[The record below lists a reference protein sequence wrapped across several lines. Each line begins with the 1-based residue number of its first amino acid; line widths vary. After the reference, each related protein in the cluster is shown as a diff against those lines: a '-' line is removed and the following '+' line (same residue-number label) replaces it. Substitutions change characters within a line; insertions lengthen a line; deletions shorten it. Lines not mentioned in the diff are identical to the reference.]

1 MSHFASTRTSLPEQ
15 PFGCSG
21 QLPVRRRPTAT
32 RRGSNGGAKTWNALA
47 ALPEFGTGVL
57 SASAVVAYV
66 AGVLVSLLL
75 LGGCAWYSEEWVFW
89 GQVVDTETQ
98 APIQGAVFA
107 VIWYQRPVVA
117 MDGPRYLETAVETVT
132 DSHGDFRLEG
142 VRPRNWNP
150 LRYRDRYPGIILLA
164 AGYRPVVN
172 HNFGLKIIED
182 AHARHGW
189 RLADM
194 PKTFQGDVT
203 KLSKAI
209 IREKS
214 VYFAKGSEYDL
225 SALGLSGESGR
236 VALPRLPRLLEVVN
250 LQRAVLGLP
259 QYPPPTAPVQRGR

>member
-1 MSHFASTRTSLPEQ
+1 MPGQRFA
-15 PFGCSG
+15 CSG
-21 QLPVRRRPTAT
+21 QLPVRRQPAAT
-32 RRGSNGGAKTWNALA
+32 RRGGNGGEARASALA
-47 ALPEFGTGVL
+47 ALPDLGSRVL

-75 LGGCAWYSEEWVFW
+75 LGGCAQWYPEKWVFW
-89 GQVVDTETQ
+89 GQVVDAETQ
-98 APIQGAVFA
+98 APIQGALFSVL
-107 VIWYQRPVVA
+107 WYQRPVVA

-164 AGYRPVVN
+164 AGYKPVVY
-172 HNFGLKIIED
+172 HNFGLKITED

-189 RLADM
+189 RLAEM

-236 VALPRLPRLLEVVN
+236 VALTRLPRLLEVVD

>member
-1 MSHFASTRTSLPEQ
+1 MPDL
-15 PFGCSG
+15 
-21 QLPVRRRPTAT
+21 
-32 RRGSNGGAKTWNALA
+32 GSR
-47 ALPEFGTGVL
+47 VL

-75 LGGCAWYSEEWVFW
+75 LGGCAQWYPEKWVFW
-89 GQVVDTETQ
+89 GQVVDAETQ
-98 APIQGAVFA
+98 APIQGALFSVL
-107 VIWYQRPVVA
+107 WYQRPVVA

-164 AGYRPVVN
+164 AGYKPVVY

-189 RLADM
+189 RLAEM

-236 VALPRLPRLLEVVN
+236 VALTRLPRLLEVVN